1 MKFRDV
7 FNLRFS
13 PKSFMNV
20 REVNLEEIRL
30 QVHDLNQSQHICIEQ
45 WLRINLV

>member
-1 MKFRDV
+1 MKRKRRRKMKFRDV

-20 REVNLEEIRL
+20 REVNLEEI
-30 QVHDLNQSQHICIEQ
+30 Q
-45 WLRINLV
+45 